1 MSAPPVRSQKME
13 ALGTIA
19 GVLTHDFNSML
30 VPIMGYGE
38 LAQQCVGEGS
48 QLRRYLDNIVLAAA
62 RASPQTAFSP
72 SVAPGSR
79 TAPPF
84 EIQRVVAEALE
95 LLKVSLPPQVSLEQ
109 ALSASN
115 ARVIGDPMQLHR
127 VIFFKLDF
135 SCRND
140 RCEVQ
145 L

>member
-1 MSAPPVRSQKME
+1 MIMSALLVRSQKME

-19 GVLTHDFNSML
+19 GGLTHDFNSRL

-38 LAQQCVGEGS
+38 
-48 QLRRYLDNIVLAAA
+48 
-62 RASPQTAFSP
+62 
-72 SVAPGSR
+72 
-79 TAPPF
+79 
-84 EIQRVVAEALE
+84 
-95 LLKVSLPPQVSLEQ
+95 LEQ

-140 RCEVQ
+140 RSEVQ